1 MVEKI
6 LKWNPD
12 LTKDV
17 DDDGWSPLHCAAY
30 LGYTDILKQLLHAK
44 SDKSVIDLQ
53 INNGKKT
60 ALHIAAT
67 RGHLDIVKELLLTS
81 PACCEQVD
89 DTGKNVFHFA
99 MMKMDDTYPGSFL
112 ENDCLSLRGLINEK
126 DSEGNTPLHLLA
138 TSQLSTRNFI
148 SDSKVDKMAFNNK
161 KLTARDIL
169 FLREEDLHGE
179 KVRLFN
185 VISK

>member
-6 LKWNPD
+6 LEWNQH
-12 LTKDV
+12 LTKYV

-30 LGYTDILKQLLHAK
+30 LGYTDIVKQLLHGR
-44 SDKSVIDLQ
+44 SDKSVIYLQ
-53 INNGKKT
+53 LNNGKKT

-67 RGHLDIVKELLLTS
+67 HGHLDIVKELLLTS

-112 ENDCLSLRGLINEK
+112 EDDCLSLRGLINEK
-126 DSEGNTPLHLLA
+126 DSEGNAPLHLRA
-138 TSQLSTRNFI
+138 PYQLPDGSFI
-148 SDSKVDKMAFNNK
+148 SNSKVDRMEFNKGN
-161 KLTARDIL
+161 LTAKDIL
-169 FLREEDLHGE
+169 SLAKDIDGE
-179 KVRLFN
+179 KVRRHLP
-185 VISK
+185 